1 MRNTIANMELAIVS
15 LKKGYAIEITFI
27 NAKNIRKHNMFEKD
41 PISRF
46 PTKPLQFDF
55 ITMSYYT
62 VLLNVHHFIILV
74 YV

>member
-1 MRNTIANMELAIVS
+1 MELTIVS
-15 LKKGYAIEITFI
+15 GKKCCAIEITST
-27 NAKNIRKHNMFEKD
+27 NAKNIRRCNMFEKD

-62 VLLNVHHFIILV
+62 VLLNVHHFIFLV
-74 YV
+74 SV

>member
-1 MRNTIANMELAIVS
+1 MELTIVS
-15 LKKGYAIEITFI
+15 WEKSCAIEITST
-27 NAKNIRKHNMFEKD
+27 NAKNIRKYNMFEND

-62 VLLNVHHFIILV
+62 VLLNEHRFIFLV
-74 YV
+74 SVW